1 RRDLIGA
8 AVVRYYAPTRF
19 PYGFHF
25 QAYDSNIFTPVI
37 RRQVRNQQITDIGH
51 YSVYLPAFND
61 ALLIRFLSRFP
72 DIQWEVFSKHNHRAA
87 ATENIKIFPVN
98 NERFIESMASSH
110 GVLCGAGFETPAEAL
125 YLKKKVLAIPMT
137 NQYEQHLNAAA

>member
-1 RRDLIGA
+1 
-8 AVVRYYAPTRF
+8 
-19 PYGFHF
+19 
-25 QAYDSNIFTPVI
+25 
-37 RRQVRNQQITDIGH
+37 
-51 YSVYLPAFND
+51 ND
-61 ALLIRFLSRFP
+61 EILIRFLSRFP

-137 NQYEQHLNAAA
+137 NQYEQHLNAAALEKMGVPIIYNLHSKNDTLIREWLDKPYGPQIHYENQIQEIIDHIIE